1 MKRKKIRYF
10 LAAAWGI
17 ICLSACSQD
26 DFIAEKTN
34 EVKSSRPAV
43 SLIVTQ
49 GSQTRT
55 VLTDLGPGKGLNGTW
70 QTTDNI
76 GVWNITEGLNLYQ
89 TVQPKEEAKNAEF
102 IGTINCQDGD
112 RLAFF
117 YPRSSSN
124 ITCDPTEPGK
134 VNIDFT
140 HQGGTLEAIANQLD
154 LVYGTATVRISG
166 SNATANLGV
175 MNAAHAVWNTKIY
188 DSSADTIRAIEKLYV
203 KIIQQ
208 GNGERYKKLQGV
220 LNLATQEFTTRENAN
235 KDDFITITLDKP
247 TKEIYFVTPPALE
260 NIYFEIEAVDEYGIS
275 HNYNMYK
282 NGAAENGNAEGLYV
296 KKVNPG
302 KFYRFTIKK
311 TNDGDYIEFDDV
323 KWATGNLIWSNG
335 NSYISS
341 NIWRDIYNRHLTID
355 NYFIAPSQEWSPEQ
369 ILNNRINNFNTW
381 PEKSPVAKSTV
392 NDTFW
397 SLFIAG
403 CVGKHGVQSAK
414 GGNIT
419 ARLGSFSFSGTSYG
433 ALMLGTDYLDFRKKI
448 YYSSNAWITTYNEI
462 TFQELL
468 TGSYDN
474 QNYITGVY
482 KGDLAYVAAKGR
494 YALPTHSEMETIM
507 GNSNK
512 FHRAWGVIW
521 VETSASSVCKA
532 HNFPFSGTKAPIFGL
547 FISKKPLTGYAKD
560 ATYNYAIRLEKADMK
575 KGIFLPAEGYTSYEG
590 DFSHTGN
597 NSEAGHVCN
606 YITGILNEG
615 GGPDGLGAKMSYGR
629 AAYQNGTFSHGA
641 HRDGNRTG
649 RFAIRPIYIGE

>member
-1 MKRKKIRYF
+1 MKKRIFYG
-10 LAAAWGI
+10 LAAAWAI

-55 VLTDLGPGKGLNGTW
+55 VLTDLGLGKGLSGTW

-89 TVQPKEEAKNAEF
+89 TVQPQEEAKNAEF

-124 ITCDPTEPGK
+124 IECDPTEPGK

-154 LVYGTATVRISG
+154 LVYGTATVRMSG

-203 KIIQQ
+203 KIIQK

-302 KFYRFTIKK
+302 KFYRFTVKK

-335 NSYISS
+335 NSYGST
-341 NIWRDIYNRHLTID
+341 NLWKDIYNRHLNID
-355 NYFIAPSQEWSPEQ
+355 NYFVAPSQEWSPEQ
-369 ILNNRINNFNTW
+369 IMNKNFNSFSAW
-381 PEKSPVAKSTV
+381 PEKSPVAGSTV
-392 NDTFW
+392 NDAFF
-397 SLFIAG
+397 SIFIAG
-403 CVGKHGVQSAK
+403 AVGKHGVQSSR
-414 GGNIT
+414 GGNIM
-419 ARLGSFSFSGTSYG
+419 ARLGSYSFGGTSLG
-433 ALMLGTDYLDFRKKI
+433 ALMLGTDYLDFRRKI
-448 YYSSNAWITTYNEI
+448 YYSPNEWTYSYNEI
-462 TFQELL
+462 TFQQLL
-468 TGSYDN
+468 TGNYDD

-482 KGDLAYVAAKGR
+482 KGDLAYVATKGR
-494 YALPTHSEMETIM
+494 YALPTDPDIEALM
-507 GNSNK
+507 GNNNK
-512 FHRAWGVIW
+512 YHRAWGVIW

-532 HNFPFSGTKAPIFGL
+532 HNFSFSGTKAPIFGL

-560 ATYNYAIRLEKADMK
+560 PTYNYAIRLEKADMK
-575 KGIFLPAEGYTSYEG
+575 KGIFLPAEGYTSYLSDG
-590 DFSHTGN
+590 TSSND
-597 NSEAGHVCN
+597 EAGHVCC

-615 GGPDGLGAKMSYGR
+615 GSANGLGDNMSYGR
-629 AAYQNGTFSHGA
+629 AAYQNGTFTHGA
-641 HRDGNRTG
+641 YKNGGRTG
-649 RFAIRPIYIGE
+649 RYAIRPVYIGE